1 MVAIIPVEMHGRLIA
16 EREARFQVLDRIRGR
31 LPGVPLE
38 ETGRGGIR
46 KGRTRRPGFV
56 IFSNKWLCLLGRFLV

>member
-1 MVAIIPVEMHGRLIA
+1 MVAIIPVEMYGRLIA

-31 LPGVPLE
+31 LPEAPLE